1 MVVNCTICIFRSS
14 GRDPQAPGL
23 GSVLHRWSKHVSP
36 TKSSQK
42 GASWSYKCTSWDF
55 RMSLQLWIAVSDER
69 CYWWKN
75 APAETVFGRGL
86 RTTDRDDR
94 GSPKVDEIT
103 QEECIEW
110 EGKGEDWT
118 WQNNGERRGTW
129 WESQEYVK
137 NAKCVPR
144 WSQWNRREE
153 AQCGSNSQLQ
163 GLSDGPLITWAYILN
178 VSGSPPL

>member
-23 GSVLHRWSKHVSP
+23 DSVLHRWSKHVSP
-36 TKSSQK
+36 TKGSQK
-42 GASWSYKCTSWDF
+42 SASWSYKCTSWDF

-75 APAETVFGRGL
+75 ASAETVFGRGL

-94 GSPKVDEIT
+94 WSPKVDEIT

-129 WESQEYVK
+129 WQSQEYHILLALSPGV
-137 NAKCVPR
+137 C
-144 WSQWNRREE
+144 EE
-153 AQCGSNSQLQ
+153 CKVCSKMEPVEPKGGGTVWQQQSAS
-163 GLSDGPLITWAYILN
+163 GPIR
-178 VSGSPPL
+178 